1 MEYESKVFNIQ
12 RKLYQKFIITM
23 KFTPFR
29 NRLFSLKTG
38 FLKRFA
44 AEARNLKY
52 YFKMFYKN
60 KY

>member
-1 MEYESKVFNIQ
+1 
-12 RKLYQKFIITM
+12 M